1 MKLLL
6 PALTVLLALAS
17 CDQAKVKASEALDGA
32 SQALSQLSDA
42 VEELDLSS
50 LSPEAIGEKGRELAR
65 AAATQLGEIRDSET
79 ARRAVQT
86 LEPVVDKLH
95 AARELIGE
103 HMPSM
108 TELQEAARA
117 LEQKVAGDEGLR
129 GIVQPL
135 IEKIDRLSR

>member
-1 MKLLL
+1 MKFLL
-6 PALTVLLALAS
+6 PALPLLFALTS

-32 SQALSQLSDA
+32 SQALSQLADS
-42 VEELDLSS
+42 VEELDLSG
-50 LSPEAIGEKGRELAR
+50 LSPEAIGQKGRELAE

-79 ARRAVQT
+79 ARRVVTA

-108 TELQEAARA
+108 AELQEAALA
-117 LEQKVAGDEGLR
+117 LEERVAGDEGLR

-135 IEKIDRLSR
+135 IEKIERLGQ